1 MKIYLDF
8 DGTMVLHRF
17 PDIGEEVPDAV
28 QTVKDL
34 IAAGHEVILNTYR
47 AEIGLAEL
55 HAAIDWLRQ
64 RGIEGKFAEAKVYPA
79 FFGLFGQDYFIDDQP
94 MNAPLLESG
103 AVDWS
108 VVREHFGLK
117 QIDEKN

>member
-17 PDIGEEVPDAV
+17 PDIGEEVPGAV
-28 QTVKDL
+28 QTVKEL
-34 IAAGHEVILNTYR
+34 IAAGHEVILNTMR

-64 RGIEGKFAEAKVYPA
+64 RGIEGKFTAAKRYSPV
-79 FFGLFGQDYFIDDQP
+79 FGKFGKDYFIDDQP

-108 VVREHFGLK
+108 VVREYFKLK
-117 QIDEKN
+117 HVE